1 MPWPGLNDLQ
11 EALQHPERAFTDRE
25 LRDGKIAL
33 NQLGLPLSWSGNF
46 AAVFQ
51 VITNGHPYAIRCFTH
66 NPLGKQHHYAAIDRH
81 LKTNGRPATFIDFD
95 YQADGLVCR
104 GQKYPLI
111 KMPWIHGQT
120 LDKFTYENISRA
132 DVLEQLISKWYQ
144 AATELQ
150 KLPIAHNDL
159 QHGNIMV
166 EKGNRGDI
174 KLVDYDGLYVPQFA
188 KMQSPET
195 GHRHYQHPQRDQ
207 RHYGPQ
213 VDNFPALVIYA
224 SLTALAHDSG
234 AHTRRATPES
244 LLFAQHD
251 LQDPTNSKLFQY
263 LKQSP
268 HRPTSQLA
276 NVLSEAAL
284 APVDDTPTL
293 EQARA
298 QPPKGSLPSWLNQP
312 TAPSAPAWT
321 KAVTPVQPSTEHL
334 LAPRNKA
341 PTAPQNRASTAP
353 RNRAQHSR
361 NLIGQ
366 KLQQISYRL
375 KPAVISYAQETQ
387 RSGWTFQPVAG
398 ITGNRIRTIQE
409 LDAADPDATA
419 LTTVLLVI
427 ANHRGEAPLASIG
440 ISTPQIRKIRDISD
454 DHTQSRVDFSNQNY
468 VNNTLNDLTRFD
480 NSLGKLPANF
490 KPEPWNT
497 PQQIIRAIATRYYAS
512 IITAICG
519 HEALASLPR
528 FKPISKRAETFLALF
543 TLAFITSALILVTF
557 LLTDP
562 PPSETTEPLRASPS
576 PPIQS
581 PGSGDIV
588 LPTSPLSPLM
598 TNPSGE
604 ITALSEH
611 YEKCNGKYEHILNH
625 TARKQDF
632 DNKIKSGITL
642 QQLQQF
648 VADEC
653 PLPATFNPNVPS
665 SPQNPIPLTPL
676 ARIQELNAHTAPPP
690 VATAPPAGTPTPTKT
705 PVPAAPPIPT
715 LPPNPYQLSSALKP
729 SEIRSLST
737 QGHFVSE
744 QDYKAIGCYHDPNP
758 AWYIRH
764 WLLFT
769 TPDQDVE
776 NSFAVHYIEP
786 AQLQHGTCYTL
797 TIQHLGKTKWR
808 SCRTEPYGTNCDAD
822 SSEFL
827 WERYIPAFEG
837 TVEAT
842 THLWRP
848 PDK

>member
-11 EALQHPERAFTDRE
+11 EALQHPKRAFTDRE

-66 NPLGKQHHYAAIDRH
+66 NPLGKQNHYAAIDSH

-95 YQADGLVCR
+95 YQEDGLVCR

-120 LDKFTYENISRA
+120 LDEFTYENISRA
-132 DVLEQLISKWYQ
+132 DVLEQLVSKWYQ

-150 KLPIAHNDL
+150 QLPIAHNDL

-166 EKGNRGDI
+166 EKGSRGDI
-174 KLVDYDGLYVPQFA
+174 KLVDYDSLYVPQFA
-188 KMQSPET
+188 RMQSPET

-234 AHTRRATPES
+234 ARARRATPES

-276 NVLSEAAL
+276 NILSEAAL
-284 APVDDTPTL
+284 APVYDTPTL

-298 QPPKGSLPSWLNQP
+298 QPTKSNLPSWLNQA
-312 TAPSAPAWT
+312 TLPSTPAWT
-321 KAVTPVQPSTEHL
+321 EAETPANPSTEHL
-334 LAPRNKA
+334 LSPRN
-341 PTAPQNRASTAP
+341 TAPTAP
-353 RNRAQHSR
+353 RNRAQHNR

-366 KLQQISYRL
+366 KMQQISYRL

-387 RSGWTFQPVAG
+387 LSGWTFQPVAG

-409 LDAADPDATA
+409 LDVADPDATA
-419 LTTVLLVI
+419 LTTVLLAI
-427 ANHRGEAPLASIG
+427 ANHRGEAPLSSIG
-440 ISTPQIRKIRDISD
+440 ISTSQIRKIRDISD

-468 VNNTLNDLTRFD
+468 VNDALNDLTRFD

-490 KPEPWNT
+490 KPEPWDT
-497 PQQIIRAIATRYYAS
+497 PQQIIRTIAKRYHVS
-512 IITAICG
+512 IIAAIYG
-519 HEALASLPR
+519 FMAVYSLPR
-528 FKPISKRAETFLALF
+528 FKTISHRAETFLAVF
-543 TLAFITSALILVTF
+543 TVAFIIGALILAYF
-557 LLTDP
+557 LLTTP
-562 PPSETTEPLRASPS
+562 PPSETTEPLRATPR

-581 PGSGDIV
+581 PGSSDVV
-588 LPTSPLSPLM
+588 LPTVTLTTLT
-598 TNPSGE
+598 TNPLGG
-604 ITALSEH
+604 IHALSQH
-611 YEKCNGKYEHILNH
+611 YEECNGKYEHILNH

-665 SPQNPIPLTPL
+665 GPQTTIPPTPL
-676 ARIQELNAHTAPPP
+676 ARIQEPNAHTAP
-690 VATAPPAGTPTPTKT
+690 
-705 PVPAAPPIPT
+705 PPIPT
-715 LPPNPYQLSSALKP
+715 LPPNPYQLSSAFKP
-729 SEIRSLST
+729 SEIQSLSR
-737 QGHFVSE
+737 QGNLVSE
-744 QDYKAIGCYHDPNP
+744 QDYEAIGCYHDPNP
-758 AWYIRH
+758 SRYIRH
-764 WLLFT
+764 WVLFT

-786 AQLQHGTCYTL
+786 VQLQHGTCYTL
-797 TIQHLGKTKWR
+797 TIQHWGKTKWR
-808 SCRTEPYGTNCDAD
+808 ACRTEPYGTNCNAD

-827 WERYIPAFEG
+827 WERYIPAFRG
-837 TVEAT
+837 TAETT

-848 PDK
+848 PGK